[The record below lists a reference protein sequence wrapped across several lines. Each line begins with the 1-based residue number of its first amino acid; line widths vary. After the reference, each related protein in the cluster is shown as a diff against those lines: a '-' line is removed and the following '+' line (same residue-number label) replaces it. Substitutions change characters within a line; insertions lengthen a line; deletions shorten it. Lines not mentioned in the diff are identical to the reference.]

1 MFTDS
6 FSTMC
11 RAETELSRNTLE
23 ALGASLASQ
32 LSQLLGFQTAT
43 KESEEMPQPF
53 AIEQGG
59 PSSTQDDVW
68 LTKNDKGI

>member
-1 MFTDS
+1 
-6 FSTMC
+6 MC
-11 RAETELSRNTLE
+11 RAVTELSRNTLE

-43 KESEEMPQPF
+43 KESEEMPQP

-68 LTKNDKGI
+68 LTKNDKRI